1 MYCTTYFIRINEYR
15 CLKNLLL
22 IDLFVTLYQRLIK
35 SDEHYKLKYEMGM
48 KVLSFRNESALIDA
62 TTFAN
67 SSSFFRQEIS
77 SKG

>member
-48 KVLSFRNESALIDA
+48 KVLYVAYLYLNHYYYIPKL
-62 TTFAN
+62 
-67 SSSFFRQEIS
+67 
-77 SKG
+77 